1 MSFLDKAQPTES
13 LKTNNTGLS
22 FASKIQ
28 QNEQIQQQ
36 EPEKKGIFGRLMDI
50 PSKLKS
56 EVETQSQNRAGK
68 FKEVTEASK
77 QGQDFG
83 STFLQRTGNVVGA
96 GIIDPFVSI
105 AKTGASLLTG
115 GQKERGAKMVKDVA
129 APFVWGIDKAADK
142 ISDIPAVQKFAQT
155 PEAGTLERNLEAV
168 MNLTAILPVGEAK
181 PLIKASGLGKAGEVI
196 HDVAWKVSDDVSD
209 LSKTIF
215 TKSESQ
221 LEKSI
226 LGKFEKGVKPLIPG
240 KTTPTQVTKYKTS
253 VVDAVKTIN
262 ENKGG
267 LKYLQD
273 TGEIISGKAPASL
286 QQFSDSVEQTKK
298 VIFKQ
303 YDALAQQSG
312 KSGNVIDL
320 TKVAKELDSVI
331 NSPSLA
337 ISNPQAIT
345 YAQNAQNNLLKFGS
359 IDTSTTQDVVQQFN
373 AKLSAFYR
381 NPTPDG
387 AGNSVIDAMIAN
399 SLRQEADTFITGLTG
414 TEYSALKGKYGS
426 LKAIEKDV
434 IKANLRNARKN
445 TKGLI
450 DFTDIFTGADVVTGM
465 LTMNPVTLA
474 RGGVMRGLKEYYKY
488 INDPNN
494 IIKKMFQDMDMLD
507 KFKTAPS
514 SKPKG
519 LGDLGLSI
527 KDVSGEANQSFLGKP
542 KSSLQNT
549 PQSKTPIP
557 AKKVIPNTTIK
568 TSTKSNLQQEAKITE
583 KVKTILS
590 SVGNDLDKISIVGS
604 VAKGKLKPN
613 DIDILIT
620 PTDKKL
626 LSDGARSINKILTRE
641 LQEFFPDIKVSAFTG
656 ILAPKLGKSISLSDF
671 FLKANKTDNL
681 LTEAKKFKSADEFIE
696 AQGETLYHGTD
707 SKFKEFDIK
716 KSGSKGFDIK
726 FDNAIYLTPNKNL
739 TKEYGKNVIETKLSN
754 KAKIID
760 YDKIKYEDG
769 YSEFFDE
776 YVKGDFSPTGKASTV
791 KEAFARENFDVI
803 KYGEKEYVVTNLD
816 VIKTKSQLKDIYNKA
831 NKPLGDLTK

>member
-28 QNEQIQQQ
+28 QNEQIQPQ

-557 AKKVIPNTTIK
+557 AKKVIPNTTTK
-568 TSTKSNLQQEAKITE
+568 TSTKS
-583 KVKTILS
+583 S
-590 SVGNDLDKISIVGS
+590 
-604 VAKGKLKPN
+604 
-613 DIDILIT
+613 
-620 PTDKKL
+620 L
-626 LSDGARSINKILTRE
+626 LE
-641 LQEFFPDIKVSAFTG
+641 
-656 ILAPKLGKSISLSDF
+656 
-671 FLKANKTDNL
+671 
-681 LTEAKKFKSADEFIE
+681 EAKKFKSADEFIE
-696 AQGETLYHGTD
+696 AQGETVFRGSDTGKLGDEVNWFSSDKQIAESFGDKVQDVKVNTKNFLNLRD
-707 SKFKEFDIK
+707 DKTRASFLKEAISSDIK
-716 KSGSKGFDIK
+716 KSEIIFKKYDLELKNTAYGTRTLTENKTGKRFSDIDDNFGKIERNEIYNAETVLRTKESTTGLYNNWDKVIELAKSKGYK
-726 FDNAIYLTPNKNL
+726 GLLTMEESAL
-739 TKEYGKNVIETKLSN
+739 GKKSFI
-754 KAKIID
+754 
-760 YDKIKYEDG
+760 
-769 YSEFFDE
+769 
-776 YVKGDFSPTGKASTV
+776 
-791 KEAFARENFDVI
+791 
-803 KYGEKEYVVTNLD
+803 GEKEGLVVFDKSL
-816 VIKTKSQLKDIYNKA
+816 IKTKSQLKDIYNKA